1 MNRADHVGS
10 LLRPAFLRQAH
21 RQHAAGKLDDR
32 ALTRALD
39 ESIAQAVQLQE
50 KVGLRVITDGEF
62 RRASWF
68 LGFVEATDGLSLRQ
82 VEIPFHA
89 EDGEEATWFGPVVTG
104 RVKRSRPIVVE
115 DYTFLMQLAGEHA
128 KVTLPAPSAIH
139 FFGGANGIDR
149 SIYVDVD
156 EFFEDLAKVYR
167 EELSAL
173 AAAGCRYVQ
182 LDEVPLALLCDPT
195 ICEQLKQ
202 RGMDPQRLVSLY
214 ISAINAALADR
225 PSKLRVGMHLC
236 RGNYKGRWMGSG
248 GYDPI
253 AEELFNQTNVDAF
266 LLEFDTERAG
276 TFAPLRHLP
285 AGKQAILGII
295 STKTNQLEPIDD
307 LRRKLDEAFK
317 IAPADRLGVCPQ
329 CGFAS
334 SAGGNPIT
342 PETQEAKLALVVDVA
357 RKTWGAA

>member
-1 MNRADHVGS
+1 MIRADHVGS
-10 LLRPAFLRQAH
+10 LLRPASLRQAH

-32 ALTRALD
+32 ALTKAVD
-39 ESIAQAVQLQE
+39 QSIAQAVQLQE
-50 KVGLRVITDGEF
+50 KIGLHVITDGEF

-89 EDGEEATWFGPVVTG
+89 EDGEKATWFGPVVTG

-115 DYTFLMQLAGEHA
+115 DYKFLAKLAGGRA
-128 KVTLPAPSAIH
+128 KVTLPTPSAVH
-139 FFGGANGIDR
+139 FFGGADGIDR
-149 SIYVDVD
+149 SIYPDVD

-195 ICEQLKQ
+195 IREQLKQ

-214 ISAINAALADR
+214 VSAINAALADR
-225 PSKLRVGMHLC
+225 PSTLRVGMHLC

-253 AEELFNQTNVDAF
+253 AEQLFNQTKVDAF

-295 STKTNQLEPIDD
+295 STKTNQLESIDD

-317 IAPADRLGVCPQ
+317 VAPADRLGVCPQ

-334 SAGGNPIT
+334 SAGGNPIA

-357 RKTWGAA
+357 RKTWGTA